1 LIQLAVEEAI
11 RAGIKEI
18 AFVTSSTKPIIEAHF
33 IPCLL
38 WNRFLLKEEIKL
50 QLILFA
56 IHCDAV

>member
-38 WNRFLLKEEIKL
+38 WNRFLLKRGN
-50 QLILFA
+50 QA
-56 IHCDAV
+56 AVDSIRHSL

>member
-18 AFVTSSTKPIIEAHF
+18 AFVTSSTKPIIAHF

-38 WNRFLLKEEIKL
+38 WNRFLLKRGN
-50 QLILFA
+50 QA
-56 IHCDAV
+56 AVDSIRHSL